1 MLVNGCARS
10 GLAHQTTYEP
20 PRQLDHHPS
29 RVLPVVG
36 PLAGERAGEV
46 RTGIW
51 VVRWSGWYNPPGYP
65 GGALVPLKG
74 VKCVINALRR
84 TY

>member
-36 PLAGERAGEV
+36 PLAG
-46 RTGIW
+46 
-51 VVRWSGWYNPPGYP
+51 SGLARSGLEFGWFDGPDGTILL
-65 GGALVPLKG
+65 GTQGARLSP
-74 VKCVINALRR
+74 
-84 TY
+84 